1 MIVMYQSF
9 VLHGHH
15 FSITFQSMDQGG
27 FVGGFARPGADH
39 RLCIAQWGHPAM
51 QRWGR
56 GEAWMGAGL
65 FLGHHLIIY
74 HHLSMSMPLFPWD
87 YLYCMYMLIYIY
99 MCVCTYVWYDMC
111 NIWNHAGQADIRLN
125 FWRTTFYFFFC
136 ETLSCWRIPVFG
148 KKSANDSEYV
158 FEFWAQYIK
167 IMSHDYH
174 IGHGHSWK

>member
-9 VLHGHH
+9 ILHGHH

-74 HHLSMSMPLFPWD
+74 HHFSISMPLFPWD
-87 YLYCMYMLIYIY
+87 YLYCMYMIIYIY
-99 MCVCTYVWYDMC
+99 MCVHMYDMIGITFGIMRGRLISGSTFDARLSTFFVKPC
-111 NIWNHAGQADIRLN
+111 LAEEFLCLARSRQTTPNMFLN
-125 FWRTTFYFFFC
+125 FERSTSK
-136 ETLSCWRIPVFG
+136 SCPMI
-148 KKSANDSEYV
+148 
-158 FEFWAQYIK
+158 IT
-167 IMSHDYH
+167 
-174 IGHGHSWK
+174 

>member
-1 MIVMYQSF
+1 MYQSF

-87 YLYCMYMLIYIY
+87 YLYCMYMLIYI
-99 MCVCTYVWYDMC
+99 CVCVHMYDMIC
-111 NIWNHAGQADIRLN
+111 VTFGIMRGRLISGSTFDARLSTFFFVKPCLAEEFLCLARSRQTTPNMFLN
-125 FWRTTFYFFFC
+125 FERSTSK
-136 ETLSCWRIPVFG
+136 SCPMI
-148 KKSANDSEYV
+148 
-158 FEFWAQYIK
+158 IT
-167 IMSHDYH
+167 
-174 IGHGHSWK
+174 